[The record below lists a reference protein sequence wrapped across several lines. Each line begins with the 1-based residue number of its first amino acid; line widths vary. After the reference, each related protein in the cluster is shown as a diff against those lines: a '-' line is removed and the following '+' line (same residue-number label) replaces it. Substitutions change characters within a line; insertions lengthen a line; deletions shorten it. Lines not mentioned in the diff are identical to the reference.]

1 MAPEISIIMPTY
13 KVEKYIAESIESVKK
28 QTVDPS
34 RYELIIFDDN
44 SWDSTNQ
51 VIKRSIKNMNN
62 AKHYRRGKN
71 MGAAITRNEAINQS
85 EGRLIALLD
94 ADDLLEPHAIES
106 TLKFMNENPKVEYSY
121 SKHRRID
128 ENGQFIEDR
137 PCQPYSFEDLFHY
150 NFVGPIK
157 CFTKELH
164 RKIGGF
170 NPSILYGQ
178 DWDHALSSALE
189 LQEGQFKQNPEFLY
203 KYRIRAN
210 SITTSKE
217 KERSELIKKFL
228 TEKLSQR
235 GISARVYRSHKTDAG
250 YNYYDWR
257 TQNEKTE

>member
-13 KVEKYIAESIESVKK
+13 NVEKYIAESIESVKN
-28 QTVDPS
+28 QTADSS

-44 SWDSTNQ
+44 SKDSTNQ
-51 VIKRSIKNMNN
+51 IIKDSRKNIDNI
-62 AKHYRRGKN
+62 KHYRRGKN
-71 MGAAITRNEAINQS
+71 MGAAVTRNNAIEQAQ
-85 EGRLIALLD
+85 GKLIALLD
-94 ADDLLEPHAIES
+94 ADDLLELHSIET
-106 TLKFMNENPKVEYSY
+106 TLKFMNENPEVKYSY

-128 ENGQFIEDR
+128 ENGKFIKDR

-178 DWDHALSSALE
+178 DWDHALRAATT

-203 KYRIRAN
+203 QYRIRKN
-210 SITTSKE
+210 SITTSKADERE
-217 KERSELIKKFL
+217 KMIKKFL
-228 TEKLSQR
+228 TEKLSER
-235 GISARVYRSHKTDAG
+235 GIQAEVFRSHKTDTG

-257 TQNEKTE
+257 PKDEESK